1 MADDRDELLAL
12 GAAGALTPEEA
23 AELEALLARDPE
35 AAAEY
40 AAMLEDAAVLAE
52 SVAEAPPPGLRARVL
67 EAIAGEPQGDAVA
80 TPTPAAAPLPPPAPP
95 HPGHVAEVVPIH
107 RRKWWIPATAVAAA
121 IVVVGGA
128 LLVTR
133 DADAP
138 TDEDVMAQVLDDDAA
153 VTVELAGE
161 TGSLRLVK
169 SDDHDATVLV
179 GDGVAAPAENEV
191 LQLWAIEAGQP
202 ASMDVF
208 RPDDDGHVAVV
219 MEGTAAEGVLYAV
232 TVEPEGGSE
241 QPTTEPIYG
250 PA

>member
-1 MADDRDELLAL
+1 MADHRDELLAL
-12 GAAGALTPEEA
+12 GAVGALTPEEA

-52 SVAEAPPPGLRARVL
+52 SVAEPPPAGLRARVL
-67 EAIAGEPQGDAVA
+67 DAVAGEPQADAA
-80 TPTPAAAPLPPPAPP
+80 AAGPTPLAAPLPPPA
-95 HPGHVAEVVPIH
+95 HPEHVAEVVPIH
-107 RRKWWIPATAVAAA
+107 RRRWWIPATAVAAA
-121 IVVVGGA
+121 IVVIGGA

-138 TDEDVMAQVLDDDAA
+138 TDDDLMAQVLDDADAI
-153 VTVELAGE
+153 TVQLAGE

-179 GDGVAAPAENEV
+179 GDGVIVPADDEV
-191 LQLWAIEAGQP
+191 LQLWAIEDGQP

-208 RPDDDGHVAVV
+208 RPDDEGHVAVV
-219 MEGTAAEGVLYAV
+219 MEGTEPAGVLYAV
-232 TVEPEGGSE
+232 TVEPDGGSE
-241 QPTTEPIYG
+241 QPTSEPIYG